1 MTHTILLI
9 QSSAKVDSRTWSDYE
24 TLTDCMEAVCKIY
37 EEHLKKLNP
46 DLPCIQYDI
55 SDLFKFIDRLAD
67 LCCLVLDKN
76 VYVPKVCLSFYGI
89 VLGDFGLFFRKIGR
103 GS

>member
-1 MTHTILLI
+1 
-9 QSSAKVDSRTWSDYE
+9 
-24 TLTDCMEAVCKIY
+24 MEAVCKIY

-76 VYVPKVCLSFYGI
+76 VYVPKVCLSILRDSFR
-89 VLGDFGLFFRKIGR
+89 DFGSFFEQ
-103 GS
+103 